1 MDNSEDG
8 ENETEVEVNS
18 GIAGEIITI
27 GDQYLDSPPEM
38 QIVIP
43 SRAKA
48 TAFYDLVA
56 YVFLKAKKK
65 SATLPS
71 PSSSALCHLRLS
83 INYQEMVLLPGIIN
97 TVSPNARKFSLSK
110 KIMAESRLP
119 ELDPHSETHK
129 TVKSLLAELLKVLY
143 PDFDKDRCCEPDF
156 VQLQKKVW
164 QLLQDD
170 GAPDPILT

>member
-1 MDNSEDG
+1 MT
-8 ENETEVEVNS
+8 TELLLLLLGLFIS
-18 GIAGEIITI
+18 F
-27 GDQYLDSPPEM
+27 
-38 QIVIP
+38 
-43 SRAKA
+43 R
-48 TAFYDLVA
+48 
-56 YVFLKAKKK
+56 
-65 SATLPS
+65 
-71 PSSSALCHLRLS
+71 
-83 INYQEMVLLPGIIN
+83 VLLPGIIN